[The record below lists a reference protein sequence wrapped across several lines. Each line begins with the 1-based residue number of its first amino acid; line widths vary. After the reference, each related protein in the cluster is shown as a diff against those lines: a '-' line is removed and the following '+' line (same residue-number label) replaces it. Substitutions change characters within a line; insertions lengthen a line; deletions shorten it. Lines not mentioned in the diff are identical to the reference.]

1 MSNQDLSNNLP
12 TIIEFKSIQQ
22 GVRSI
27 LRRFSLFQALKNWQQ
42 AYSRRQRLLNL
53 LNYDDNMLD
62 DMGYT
67 RQDLYTIARLP
78 LSADAHQVLKR
89 LKEERKIPLRKR

>member
-1 MSNQDLSNNLP
+1 MSNQDLSSNIP
-12 TIIEFKSIQQ
+12 TITEFKSIQQ
-22 GVRSI
+22 GVRKLLS
-27 LRRFSLFQALKNWQQ
+27 RFSLFQALKNWQK

-53 LNYDDNMLD
+53 LNYDDHMLD

-78 LSADAHQVLKR
+78 LNTDARQVLKR
-89 LKEERKIPLRKR
+89 LREERKLPRRKG